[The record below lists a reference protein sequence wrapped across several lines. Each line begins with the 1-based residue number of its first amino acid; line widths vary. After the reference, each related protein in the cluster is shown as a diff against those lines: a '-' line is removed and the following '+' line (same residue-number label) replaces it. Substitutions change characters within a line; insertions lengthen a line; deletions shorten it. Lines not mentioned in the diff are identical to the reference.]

1 MVNIMVSSLDL
12 SKMSPPP
19 GSRTKKV
26 RLGRGESSG
35 VGKTAG
41 RGGKGQKGR
50 SGAKIRRGFEGGQ
63 MPLYRRL
70 PKLGFFSRKKTLG
83 VNSFEVVSL
92 TVLEKFE
99 NGAVVDVESLRANGI
114 TSKTARVKVLG
125 TGALTKKLTVKVH
138 AISASAKSKIEAAG
152 GRVEV
157 LLAPK
162 AEEAK
167 A

>member
-1 MVNIMVSSLDL
+1 MGSGNLDL
-12 SKMSPPP
+12 SKMAPPP
-19 GSRTKKV
+19 GARQKKV

-50 SGAKIRRGFEGGQ
+50 AGATIRRGFEGGQ

-70 PKLGFFSRKKTLG
+70 PKLGFFSRKKVLG
-83 VNSFEVVSL
+83 VNSFEVISL
-92 TVLEKFE
+92 SVLEKFE
-99 NGAVVDVESLRANGI
+99 NGATVDVEALRAKGI
-114 TSKTARVKVLG
+114 TSNIARIKVLG
-125 TGALTKKLTVKVH
+125 SGALTKKLTVKVH

-152 GRVEV
+152 GRVEL

-167 A
+167 AK